1 MDFFYKNAA
10 GRRISGSGSCAAARR
25 MMLAVSAATS
35 LLAITLTQAAER
47 YSVYF
52 EEIAETREQAYEAA
66 VLSSTRDALA
76 NLVREENWNTNLLNC
91 VEEWIRSELAPDY
104 RYLVSNVVFDVDE
117 QIRSQWALEGS
128 LRVEMGFLNRWVQQQ
143 LRDGE
148 CGPAIQQRRTIYLEP
163 LKVESIDD
171 AQRVEQARNH
181 VRQLFLRNGYEFV
194 DESRRQ
200 SAQFRLLI
208 DSATMSARGPVKTLN
223 VSGTYVDNR
232 VDDQPYLAI
241 NASVDERLRTT
252 PLALDN
258 ALYERQAQSV
268 LAQVREWEASH
279 VVEERDVEI
288 IFVSLRERRTAE
300 DIQDALLA
308 EIVQRLELPPEFEER
323 VDASQVTMLDRGRL
337 EVSILIPSKYGVS
350 LNRSRM
356 RTLRSVARDVLNYD
370 VAASEVSGSATR
382 ITIFDS
388 GVLDAA
394 WEQEVWAYLDAGQ
407 LVYPDGRNALTTV
420 QRRLAAQ
427 PDDKKALGFIDEI
440 VNRLVQRA
448 LYKLGQGALASAN
461 SDLTLAESIGEQRS
475 ARPWEAARREL
486 DAAIERQREQIQ
498 AQIDADR
505 NEPPP
510 GYITQP
516 PILLFP
522 DLESWA
528 TRAISIRQNK
538 GLVGLTASVNG
549 IKSIDVNGERVTF
562 EPASAEQSR
571 LMSIPGAV
579 TQVFHLPPSL
589 SGSHKE
595 LLVTA
600 TDGRDV
606 SAHKRLIGGSGE
618 FVVSSVSEPA
628 GLTDTDPAVLKEG
641 ESALQ
646 GAYHALIIANQNY
659 QRVGDLATP
668 IRDAEALKRVLV
680 ASYSFDPNNVYT
692 IIDGTRSEIELA
704 IDELQDRVGPND
716 SLLIYFAG
724 HGYQDL
730 GHAGTGY
737 WIPVDGK
744 NPEEPGHRTSWISNG
759 FVSDYVEKV
768 KARHVLLISDS
779 CYAGTFAQ
787 RGDLRGAFFATPEYI
802 KRKAGMN
809 SRRAITSGDVEPVLD
824 GGGNGHSVFAYHL
837 LQALESRQDPY
848 LTAEQLFKSVF
859 QPISS
864 SAPQTPQYFV
874 MSGSDQGG
882 DFVFVRDL

>member
-1 MDFFYKNAA
+1 MTGFFDNDIAERRFSGA
-10 GRRISGSGSCAAARR
+10 GFRATTRWLVLAL
-25 MMLAVSAATS
+25 LAVTAAE
-35 LLAITLTQAAER
+35 AAER
-47 YSVYF
+47 YSAYF
-52 EEIAETREQAYEAA
+52 EETAETRPEAYEAA
-66 VLSSTRDALA
+66 VLSASREALA
-76 NLVREENWNTNLLNC
+76 NLLRDQIWNPQLLDC
-91 VEEWIRSELAPDY
+91 METWIRSELAPDY
-104 RYLVSNVVFDVDE
+104 RYLVNNVIFDVDE
-117 QIRSQWALEGS
+117 QIGARWALEGS
-128 LRVEMGFLNRWVQQQ
+128 LRVEMGFLNHWVQQQ
-143 LRDGE
+143 LRDGD
-148 CGPAIQQRRTIYLEP
+148 CGPTLQQRRTIFLEP
-163 LKVESIDD
+163 VKVESVDD
-171 AQRVEQARNH
+171 AERVEQARNH
-181 VRQLFLRNGYEFV
+181 VEQLFLRNGYEFV

-200 SAQFRLLI
+200 SAQFRLVI
-208 DSATMSARGPVKTLN
+208 DNATMTARGPVKTLN

-252 PLALDN
+252 ALALDN

-288 IFVSLRERRTAE
+288 VFVSLRERRTAE
-300 DIQDALLA
+300 EVQDALLA
-308 EIVQRLELPPEFEER
+308 EIVERFELPAEFEER
-323 VDASQVTMLDRGRL
+323 VDASQVTTLDGGRL
-337 EVSILIPSKYGVS
+337 EVSILVPSKYGLS
-350 LNRSRM
+350 LNRSRI
-356 RTLRSVARDVLNYD
+356 RALRGIAREVLNYD

-388 GVLDAA
+388 GVLQAA

-407 LVYPDGRNALTTV
+407 LIYPDGTNALTTV
-420 QRRLAAQ
+420 QRRLSAR
-427 PDDKKALGFIDEI
+427 PGDKKALSFVDEI

-461 SDLTLAESIGEQRS
+461 ADLTSAESIGRDRS

-505 NEPPP
+505 NDPPP
-510 GYITQP
+510 GYDTQP
-516 PILLFP
+516 PMLLFP
-522 DLESWA
+522 DLESWS
-528 TRAISIRQNK
+528 TRAISVRQNK
-538 GLVGLTASVNG
+538 GMLGLAASVNG
-549 IKSIDVNGERVTF
+549 IKSVDVNGESVTF
-562 EPASAEQSR
+562 EPAGAEHSR
-571 LMSIPGAV
+571 YMALPGAV

-589 SGSHKE
+589 SGDQE
-595 LLVTA
+595 QLLVTV
-600 TDGRDV
+600 TDGKNNRASKQLV
-606 SAHKRLIGGSGE
+606 ARGGE
-618 FVVSSVSEPA
+618 FVVSTTGEST
-628 GLTDTDPAVLKEG
+628 GLPNASPAVLKEG
-641 ESALQ
+641 ESALR

-659 QRVGDLATP
+659 QRVADLATP
-668 IRDAEALKRVLV
+668 IRDAQELKRVLV
-680 ASYSFDPNNVYT
+680 DFYTFDPDNVYT
-692 IIDGTRSEIELA
+692 VIDGTRAEIELA
-704 IDELQDRVGPND
+704 IDALQNRVGPND

-744 NPEEPGHRTSWISNG
+744 NPEEPGHRTSWVSNG

-787 RGDLRGAFFATPEYI
+787 RGDLRDAFFATPEYI

-824 GGGNGHSVFAYHL
+824 GGGHGHSVFAYHL

-848 LTAEQLFKSVF
+848 ITAEQLFKTVF
-859 QPISS
+859 RPVSG

-874 MSGSDQGG
+874 MSDNDQGG
-882 DFVFVRDL
+882 DFVFVREL